1 VYVKSTE
8 MKRRKRVTAVKKARP
23 KSARTRRSSGL
34 SLSASGEEPRRAG
47 PTVEEILGLYKPR
60 KKPVTLRLDADVI
73 DWFKK
78 PGGGYQTRINRAL
91 RKVMKQERREGGG

>member
-1 VYVKSTE
+1 
-8 MKRRKRVTAVKKARP
+8 MKRRKGVTAGKKARP
-23 KSARTRRSSGL
+23 KSPQARRSSGL

-47 PTVEEILGLYKPR
+47 RTVEEILGLYKPR

-73 DWFKK
+73 EWFKK
-78 PGGGYQTRINRAL
+78 AGGGYQTRINRAL